1 MSVIK
6 YPLNVLYMYIAN
18 VFDLSLVEYGF
29 TYIIRHVILYCSNTL
44 IYTNSIHNYCNGN
57 II

>member
-6 YPLNVLYMYIAN
+6 YPLNVLYIAN

-29 TYIIRHVILYCSNTL
+29 TYIIIIIIL
-44 IYTNSIHNYCNGN
+44 
-57 II
+57 

>member
-6 YPLNVLYMYIAN
+6 YPLNVLYIAN

-29 TYIIRHVILYCSNTL
+29 TYNYHNIILHVATHLSTL
-44 IYTNSIHNYCNGN
+44 IAY
-57 II
+57 IIIVMEI